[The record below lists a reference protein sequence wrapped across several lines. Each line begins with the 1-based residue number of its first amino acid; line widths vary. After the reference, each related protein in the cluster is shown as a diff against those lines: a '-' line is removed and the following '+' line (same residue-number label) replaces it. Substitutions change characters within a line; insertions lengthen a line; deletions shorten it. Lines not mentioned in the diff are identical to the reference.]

1 MKLITIE
8 EAVKLILNLEY
19 IPEYEPIL
27 EITDMIAED
36 AEEEYQYDASPHN
49 KLRLEICNARHV
61 MAERLLE
68 HIEYEMSLADS
79 LLKTDST
86 HSKIV
91 LESFV
96 DWAFKQYGVDIIIPI
111 SPPKIAW
118 EDVKIKIY
126 EDFKIGLFIK
136 GKPKKYSHFRDIGL
150 MGKRKNTPNYL
161 GLILIGLSQ
170 NMKYPPST
178 SKKHNRTAISKL
190 RLCIRKFSGIFADP
204 FNSFNDGD
212 GWIPCFELI
221 DAKSKAD
228 ERAKNEATHVSYN
241 DNVSYTH
248 DFDDEDDDTGN
259 WLRDN
264 QKP

>member
-1 MKLITIE
+1 MF
-8 EAVKLILNLEY
+8 
-19 IPEYEPIL
+19 
-27 EITDMIAED
+27 AED
-36 AEEEYQYDASPHN
+36 AQEEYQYEASPVN

-150 MGKRKNTPNYL
+150 MGKRKNTPNNL
-161 GLILIGLSQ
+161 GTILIGLSQ
-170 NMKYPPST
+170 NMKYPPFT
-178 SKKHNRTAISKL
+178 SKKHHRTAISKL
-190 RLCIRKFSGIFADP
+190 RLCLRKFSGVSADP
-204 FNSFNDGD
+204 FNSFKECD

-221 DAKSKAD
+221 DDRRNAD
-228 ERAKNEATHVSYN
+228 ERAKKEATHISY
-241 DNVSYTH
+241 DDYVLK
-248 DFDDEDDDTGN
+248 FDDEDDDTGN

>member
-1 MKLITIE
+1 
-8 EAVKLILNLEY
+8 
-19 IPEYEPIL
+19 
-27 EITDMIAED
+27 
-36 AEEEYQYDASPHN
+36 
-49 KLRLEICNARHV
+49 

-150 MGKRKNTPNYL
+150 MGKRKNTPNNL
-161 GLILIGLSQ
+161 GTILIGLSQ
-170 NMKYPPST
+170 NMKYPPFT
-178 SKKHNRTAISKL
+178 SKKHHRTAISKL
-190 RLCIRKFSGIFADP
+190 RLCLRKFSGVSADP
-204 FNSFNDGD
+204 FNSFKECD

-221 DAKSKAD
+221 DDRRNAD
-228 ERAKNEATHVSYN
+228 ERAKKEATHISY
-241 DNVSYTH
+241 DDYVLK
-248 DFDDEDDDTGN
+248 FDDEDDDTGN